1 MIKYINKI
9 CPIFP
14 FLVSDSWHIFIWS
27 SLFLKAWF
35 LVLAWMIC
43 ALCSLHQ
50 NMLSC
55 SVMWFYLWHLELFV
69 VFFLPYWLKFLSIL
83 RTSFLT
89 SYKTE
94 LVEIYSL
101 GFWLS
106 DNVFIS
112 TKFPKNSLLGIR
124 LLVDNFPFLLSV
136 VKISSHSLLACRIS
150 AKKWAVR
157 YISILFCIVSLFL
170 LP

>member
-1 MIKYINKI
+1 MHHKVSCIKRNAKNWPKYINKI

-14 FLVSDSWHIFIWS
+14 FSVSDSWHIFIWS
-27 SLFLKAWF
+27 SFFLKVWF
-35 LVLAWMIC
+35 LVLAWMVC

-69 VFFLPYWLKFLSIL
+69 VFFPPWLKFLYIL
-83 RTSFLT
+83 RTSFWT
-89 SYKTE
+89 SYKTG
-94 LVEIYSL
+94 LVEICSL

-124 LLVDNFPFLLSV
+124 LLVDNFPFLLQCCEDIIPLSPG
-136 VKISSHSLLACRIS
+136 L
-150 AKKWAVR
+150 
-157 YISILFCIVSLFL
+157 
-170 LP
+170 

>member
-1 MIKYINKI
+1 MLKLTKYVNKI

-14 FLVSDSWHIFIWS
+14 FLVSYSWHIFIYMVIIIPES
-27 SLFLKAWF
+27 
-35 LVLAWMIC
+35 LVLSLSMNG
-43 ALCSLHQ
+43 LCTVLTASEHA
-50 NMLSC
+50 
-55 SVMWFYLWHLELFV
+55 ELFCDV
-69 VFFLPYWLKFLSIL
+69 ILPLTFRTFRGFFLPYWLKFLSIL

-150 AKKWAVR
+150 AKK
-157 YISILFCIVSLFL
+157 
-170 LP
+170 